1 MSMLSM
7 KLFTNESK
15 RTKVKDNLYRAIT
28 VIGVFATE
36 YSFFLLFS
44 CCYMDGVVYVFV
56 VCFVVLMCSDSFISQ
71 RVVLY

>member
-36 YSFFLLFS
+36 CHIQQYIFILSFSHSLAL
-44 CCYMDGVVYVFV
+44 
-56 VCFVVLMCSDSFISQ
+56 
-71 RVVLY
+71 

>member
-36 YSFFLLFS
+36 YSFFLFF
-44 CCYMDGVVYVFV
+44 CCGIYIQ
-56 VCFVVLMCSDSFISQ
+56 LLSSF
-71 RVVLY
+71 